1 MSRPRLTV
9 RPSTTLAVSVLALA
23 GGLTVAASP
32 TVSALTLP
40 SPISTS
46 TPSVPTL
53 PGVPGVPTVP
63 GAAGVNGLLGQV
75 TAPLTAGRTGAGSG
89 VSTPSGSATALPGLP
104 SVPAPS
110 LGAVGSGVKSALST
124 ARAQAAGSP
133 LAPVVPGP
141 RPGGVLDLGVNAS
154 PLATACLRATGSG
167 TAVADTTVTVAG
179 RNVSAP
185 LVQALPG
192 LLAGCPGGSVPST
205 NGVDAS
211 VPGLIGACVRV
222 TTKAPLHAS
231 LLVLDKELVAT
242 LTRSG
247 VPLGQAV
254 VPCPAGAAHVVK
266 PGQSGQPAQSGQHA
280 AGTAGHPTG
289 AHASAVGDANGRASG
304 KAGACAPGS
313 SDGTSLDARTTAAGL
328 VPHDAPQALPW
339 VLLALALVGRRR
351 LVRMVAALR
360 SARG

>member
-1 MSRPRLTV
+1 MSRPRPTV

-32 TVSALTLP
+32 AVSALTLP

-46 TPSVPTL
+46 TPSVPTV
-53 PGVPGVPTVP
+53 PAVPGTA
-63 GAAGVNGLLGQV
+63 GATGLLGQV
-75 TAPLTAGRTGAGSG
+75 TAPSTVGRTGTGSTA
-89 VSTPSGSATALPGLP
+89 STRSGSATALPGLP
-104 SVPAPS
+104 PVPAVPGAS

-124 ARAQAAGSP
+124 VRAKASGSP
-133 LAPVVPGP
+133 VAPVVPGAG
-141 RPGGVLDLGVNAS
+141 PGGVLNLAVDAS

-192 LLAGCPGGSVPST
+192 LLAACPGGSVPST

-211 VPGLIGACVRV
+211 VPGLVGACVRV

-247 VPLGQAV
+247 VPLGQVV

-266 PGQSGQPAQSGQHA
+266 PGQSGRPRQSGQHGA
-280 AGTAGHPTG
+280 TGTAGHPAGT
-289 AHASAVGDANGRASG
+289 HASAPGDATSHASG
-304 KAGACAPGS
+304 KTGACAPGT
-313 SDGTSLDARTTAAGL
+313 SDGTSLDARATAAGL
-328 VPHDAPQALPW
+328 APRDAQQALPW

-351 LVRMVAALR
+351 LGRMVTVLR

>member
-1 MSRPRLTV
+1 MSRPRPTV

-23 GGLTVAASP
+23 GGLTVAAPP

-46 TPSVPTL
+46 TSS
-53 PGVPGVPTVP
+53 VPTVP
-63 GAAGVNGLLGQV
+63 ALPGTDGSNGLLGQV
-75 TAPLTAGRTGAGSG
+75 TAPLTAGRTGTGAA
-89 VSTPSGSATALPGLP
+89 STPSGSATALPGLP
-104 SVPAPS
+104 SAPAPS
-110 LGAVGSGVKSALST
+110 LGSVGTGVKSALSTTQST

-141 RPGGVLDLGVNAS
+141 RPGGVLDLAVNAS

-192 LLAGCPGGSVPST
+192 LLAACPGGSVPST

-211 VPGLIGACVRV
+211 VPGLVGACVRV
-222 TTKAPLHAS
+222 TTTAPLHAS

-266 PGQSGQPAQSGQHA
+266 PGQSGQSGQSGQHGA
-280 AGTAGHPTG
+280 TGTAGRTTG

-304 KAGACAPGS
+304 KAGACAPGT
-313 SDGTSLDARTTAAGL
+313 SDGTSLDARATAAGL

-339 VLLALALVGRRR
+339 VLLGLALVGRRR
-351 LVRMVAALR
+351 LGRMVAALR